1 MLWRI
6 LTSIIVLF
14 WAVMTGLLLRDTYFP
29 AESQFADVPPRY
41 VFDLFLREAATFN
54 NTLLLFH
61 DKEKLGY
68 ADVHIRRMDD
78 HQEIPVYG
86 VAARGRVQ
94 PPDKPGRGTNW
105 RFAGELVSGTRWRSL
120 NVNMTMP
127 EQKWTA
133 EVTWKEGQTIPQ
145 VEVKQRDEM
154 VLDSQMLQMMMA
166 VQGGGGAGNQLSWL
180 AQAGHATSAGEI
192 GGMQLKAREGVMEL
206 AGKQRKCFI
215 VSLQLLNTY
224 QIAAYFTE
232 VGELARVDLPEGYQ
246 LLEPLM
252 HGLEPGLNNQ
262 P

>member
-6 LTSIIVLF
+6 LTSVVVLF
-14 WAVMTGLLLRDTYFP
+14 WAIMTGLLLRDTYFP
-29 AESQFADVPPRY
+29 AESRFADVPPKY
-41 VFDLFLREAATFN
+41 VFELFLREAATFN
-54 NTLLLFH
+54 NTLLLYH
-61 DKEKLGY
+61 EKEQLGR
-68 ADVHIRRMDD
+68 ADVHIRKVDGNP
-78 HQEIPVYG
+78 EAPVYEV
-86 VAARGRVQ
+86 VANGSVQ
-94 PPDKPGRGTNW
+94 PSDKPGKITNW
-105 RFAGELVSGTRWRSL
+105 TFAGELVSGTRWRSL
-120 NVNMTMP
+120 KVRMTMP
-127 EQKWTA
+127 EHWTA
-133 EVTWKEGQTIPQ
+133 DVTWKEGQAIPQ
-145 VEVKQRDEM
+145 VEVKQRNEM

-224 QIAAYFTE
+224 EIAAYFTE
-232 VGELARVDLPEGYQ
+232 VGELARIDLPEGYQ

-252 HGLEPGLNNQ
+252 HGLEPGLSNR